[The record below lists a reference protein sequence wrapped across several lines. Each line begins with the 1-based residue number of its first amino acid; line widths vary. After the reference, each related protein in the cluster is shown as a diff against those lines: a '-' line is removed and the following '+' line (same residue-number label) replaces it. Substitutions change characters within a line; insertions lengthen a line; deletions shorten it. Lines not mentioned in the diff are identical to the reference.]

1 MSQKNA
7 LSESSSCKQQP
18 RGDQVQVLNQDVL
31 NMISPKAAACR
42 MMILK
47 VRFFLGHPVCVFY
60 ISKFVIDLFK
70 TCYLICCYLV
80 WALDLFCSRIL
91 ENKGTIILQR
101 NWFTN
106 KFDRKLKSCALKL
119 WTSFS
124 VGYSVAM
131 SGDNDDDDDDEKCF
145 SSVLLH
151 QPLCQSITCNW
162 LI

>member
-1 MSQKNA
+1 MLKRKTLFNQRGSFVHQEFHGTKSLIGC
-7 LSESSSCKQQP
+7 LSLF
-18 RGDQVQVLNQDVL
+18 VLVL
-31 NMISPKAAACR
+31 KIGRNVK
-42 MMILK
+42 K
-47 VRFFLGHPVCVFY
+47 KHPVCVFY

-131 SGDNDDDDDDEKCF
+131 SGDNDDDDDWVWWKCF